1 MTTEQTRDTMKRYTD
16 ALLAFGD
23 YGRYLS
29 DDVTMKFMGT
39 DREVKGYEAVR
50 QAIDFFHQTAFTS
63 AIELKSLL
71 CGDGEAILE
80 AEFIGIHIGEFEGV
94 AATLR
99 PVRLPYS
106 VAYTLAG
113 GRITALR
120 LYFPF
125 ELLMRQ
131 LAGIETPVAAAR

>member
-1 MTTEQTRDTMKRYTD
+1 MTTEKTRETMKAYVD

-23 YGRYLS
+23 YARYLAG
-29 DDVTMKFMGT
+29 DVTMTFMGT
-39 DREVKGYEAVR
+39 DREVKGHEAVC
-50 QAIDFFHQTAFTS
+50 QAINFFHETAFSS
-63 AIELKSLL
+63 AIEVKSLL
-71 CGDGEAILE
+71 CGEGEAIIE
-80 AEFIGIHIGEFEGV
+80 AEFIGTHIGEFEGV
-94 AATLR
+94 PASLR

-106 VAYTLAG
+106 VAYTLAD

-131 LAGIETPVAAAR
+131 ITGVGVAAAV